1 MQRIYIFLLLSLPF
15 TAFAQRS
22 AELSGKVS
30 GDVSNIVFSYSPL
43 DIGEEGVQQTVP
55 LNGGAFKVDLKI
67 EQPEIVQVTCGK
79 KSFDIFVEPAA
90 KLNLNFDGTALD
102 GKVLFGGDLTRE
114 NEFYTLYQDIFRS
127 ELNPEFMTALA
138 LKSTVDL
145 FELDL
150 FDRQASMKQAL
161 AKAPSKETFSNN
173 FASYMKFEVDYWYD
187 RWMKAFPILRAN
199 VDEKSMTVVHL
210 PRTIEDGFKMEK
222 LNQERGLISA
232 TYRDYIYYHITY
244 GASKAHQFAKFKD
257 YNKSV
262 EYKSEAAMADLNG
275 TTRTWYLSRL
285 IYENCEKVSPGT
297 MNKVRE
303 HVKREVNGD
312 KFYPTLEEKCAQAVA
327 SQEAAAKEEPNVKES
342 KSKKKSKGPSLYPFR
357 MVDLDGNERSLDEF
371 AGKVVYID
379 FWASWCGPCRG
390 QFPHSKKM
398 HAQLEDKLGK
408 KGMKDIVFLYVSI
421 DKDEKAWRK
430 AVDQYKLQGVMT
442 HSPGN
447 WRDGAASFFGI
458 SGIPRYMI
466 LDKEGNMV
474 YKNAPRPSQTATMGI
489 ILELLGT

>member
-1 MQRIYIFLLLSLPF
+1 MHRISIFLLLLIPF
-15 TAFAQRS
+15 TVFAQRS
-22 AELSGKVS
+22 VEVKGKVS
-30 GDVSNIVFSYSPL
+30 GDVKDITFSYSAI
-43 DIGEEGVQQTVP
+43 DIGDEGVQQTIP
-55 LNGGAFKVDLKI
+55 LNDGSFTVDLKV
-67 EQPEIVQVTCGK
+67 EQPEIVQVRSGK
-79 KSFDIFVEPAA
+79 KTFQIFVEPAA
-90 KLNLNFDGTALD
+90 KLNLNFDGSTLD
-102 GKVLFGGDLTRE
+102 GKVLFSGDLMRE
-114 NEFYTLYQDIFRS
+114 NEFYHIYQTIFRS

-138 LKSTVDL
+138 MKSTVDL

-161 AKAPSKETFSNN
+161 AKAPSKSTFTPP
-173 FASYMKFEVDYWYD
+173 FESYMEFEVNYWYD
-187 RWMKAFPILRAN
+187 RWMKAYPIIRAN
-199 VDEKSMTVVHL
+199 ANEKSMTVVHL
-210 PRTIEDGFKMEK
+210 PRTIEDGFKSEK
-222 LNQERGLISA
+222 LNQERGMISA
-232 TYRDYIYYHITY
+232 VYRDFIYYHITY
-244 GASKAHQFAKFKD
+244 AASKAHQFAKFKD

-262 EYKSEAAMADLNG
+262 SFKNEAAMADLKG

-285 IYENCEKVSPGT
+285 IYEHCEKVSPGT

-303 HVKREVNGD
+303 QVKREINGD
-312 KFYPTLEEKCAQAVA
+312 KYYPTLEDKCAQAVA
-327 SQEAAAKEEPNVKES
+327 SQEAAAKETPTEKTT
-342 KSKKKSKGPSLYPFR
+342 KSKKKSKGPNLYPFR
-357 MVDLDGNERSLDEF
+357 MVDLDGNERSLNEF

-430 AVDQYKLQGVMT
+430 AVDTYQLQGVMT

-474 YKNAPRPSQTATMGI
+474 YKNAPRPSQTATMGLL
-489 ILELLGT
+489 LELLGS